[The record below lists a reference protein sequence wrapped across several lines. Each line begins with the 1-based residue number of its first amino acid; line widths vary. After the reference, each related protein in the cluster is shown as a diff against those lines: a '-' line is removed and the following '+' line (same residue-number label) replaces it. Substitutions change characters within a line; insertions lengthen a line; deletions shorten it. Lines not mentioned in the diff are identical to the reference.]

1 MSKLNKEIKEATDTT
16 RKYQDDFAKKLGID
30 RENANNVEL
39 ELAKSHAIALTT
51 DMIVK
56 NEKNEDVWNL
66 GDYDFLKEKAVPDTI
81 NPSLWLNAKSN
92 FQAGLFWV
100 VKDKIFQIRGFDL
113 ANITFVRTKNGFIV
127 LDTGSYVEST
137 RAAVEFAEKHLGE
150 DIKNHIKAVIISHS
164 HFDHYGG
171 VEGVVSKEQ
180 VGTFEEGK
188 IPIIVPAGFDEETV
202 SESIYA
208 GTAMSRRGRY
218 QFAFGLKPGRRSVV
232 SGGLGLSGRRYSGTS
247 SYIAPTYEIE
257 ENKTLVIDGL
267 ETEFQ
272 LTPGTEAP
280 AEMNNYFPQYRAF
293 WAAENC
299 TATLHNFYPIRGAKV
314 RDASIWADFTIEA
327 LELYGSKTDVVF
339 QAHHWPHWNTKEHPD
354 AVQDYL
360 TNSAAIYKYIH
371 DQTLLYANQGLKPNE
386 IAHRIQIP
394 ERLQKAWYIRPYY
407 GSVEVNAKA
416 VYQRYLGNY
425 DANPV
430 HLHPLKEVDQAKKF
444 LEYMGSA
451 TEVLTKAKADFE
463 QGNYQWA
470 AQVAQYVFL
479 AEPENDEAR
488 LLCADALEQ
497 LGYQAESAIWR
508 NAYLTGA
515 DELRNGIPTVAE
527 KIGKGKRA
535 ILEQTNARR
544 ALGYLGIVIDG
555 EKAKEEDLKFILEL
569 TDVQETFTLHFYAG
583 TLLVYEGKAQGD
595 YPVVKGP
602 KKLIAAWIDQD
613 LDSVKDRIET
623 DIYDQL
629 KRIEEDVIDLH
640 SYSQFPIIDR

>member
-1 MSKLNKEIKEATDTT
+1 M
-16 RKYQDDFAKKLGID
+16 
-30 RENANNVEL
+30 
-39 ELAKSHAIALTT
+39 
-51 DMIVK
+51 
-56 NEKNEDVWNL
+56 
-66 GDYDFLKEKAVPDTI
+66 
-81 NPSLWLNAKSN
+81 
-92 FQAGLFWV
+92 
-100 VKDKIFQIRGFDL
+100 
-113 ANITFVRTKNGFIV
+113 RTKNGFIV

-416 VYQRYLGNY
+416 VYQRYLGYY

-623 DIYDQL
+623 DIYEQL